1 MHSSGSSVCW
11 KSMLLRAEGAWGVQ
25 RWEALGAQGAQCWL
39 LGVLSVCGT
48 GKWELGGAGNL
59 K

>member
-1 MHSSGSSVCW
+1 
-11 KSMLLRAEGAWGVQ
+11 MLLRAEGAWGVQ

-48 GKWELGGAGNL
+48 GKWELGGAGSL
-59 K
+59 E